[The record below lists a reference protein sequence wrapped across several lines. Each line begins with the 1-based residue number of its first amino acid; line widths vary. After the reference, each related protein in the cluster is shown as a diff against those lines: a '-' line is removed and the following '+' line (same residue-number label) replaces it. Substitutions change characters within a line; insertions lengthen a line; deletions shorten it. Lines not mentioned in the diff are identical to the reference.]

1 MDRAE
6 WVGAGDSRASP
17 AGKIAVERL
26 HPNMG
31 RLKAVLLIRFAK
43 GVGKA
48 FCKPAAQL
56 ADQ

>member
-1 MDRAE
+1 M
-6 WVGAGDSRASP
+6 
-17 AGKIAVERL
+17 ERL
-26 HPNMG
+26 HPNMR
-31 RLKAVLLIRFAK
+31 RLKAVLLIRLAK